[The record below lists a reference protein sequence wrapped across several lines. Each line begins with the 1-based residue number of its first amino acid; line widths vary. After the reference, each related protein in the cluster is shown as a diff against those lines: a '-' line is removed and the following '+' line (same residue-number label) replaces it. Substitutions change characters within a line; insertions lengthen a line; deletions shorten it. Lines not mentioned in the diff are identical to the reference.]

1 VRVILDTNVFLWIIS
16 GDRRLSAAARR
27 VFLDEDTT
35 PLLSVASVWEMMIKT
50 SLGKLTFPL
59 KPGPFIQEQ
68 LRLNGC
74 TLLDVTFDHC
84 VMVASLPFHHRDPF
98 DRLIIAQSL
107 AARTPVL
114 SSDRSWSDY
123 GVTNLF

>member
-1 VRVILDTNVFLWIIS
+1 MILDTNVFLWIIS

-27 VFLDEDTT
+27 VFLDDDTT
-35 PLLSVASVWEMMIKT
+35 PLLSIASVWEMMIKT
-50 SLGKLTFPL
+50 SVGKLTLPP

-68 LRLNGC
+68 LRLNSR
-74 TLLDVTFDHC
+74 TLLDVTFEHC

-98 DRLIIAQSL
+98 DRLVIAQSL
-107 AARTPVL
+107 AERMAVL

-123 GVTNLF
+123 GVRDLF